1 MLSVFF
7 GMSDLQLYPGFVT
20 IMWADSD
27 PIQLFY
33 FSKQSA
39 YLDLETSS
47 HLFLYAVI
55 PVR

>member
-7 GMSDLQLYPGFVT
+7 GMSDLQLYPGFVA

-55 PVR
+55 PVH